1 MVINVWHDPF
11 ILKYNEI
18 MEDYYLPRNMIMN
31 ALLSYQRYYNLIKL
45 FSLKK
50 FYKEFDYIL
59 IMWLLNLMC

>member
-1 MVINVWHDPF
+1 
-11 ILKYNEI
+11 

-50 FYKEFDYIL
+50 FIKNLITFNYVAAEF
-59 IMWLLNLMC
+59 NV